1 MMNVKI
7 CGITDFETA
16 AAAVEAG
23 ADALGFVFADSKRK
37 ITPLQAK
44 DIIRRLPAGIEKIGV
59 FVNSDPKTV
68 EEISALC
75 GLTMV
80 QLHGDEDA
88 ADYQKMALP
97 LIKAAGIGTAEDLKQ
112 AIGSGVPYLL
122 ADAPKGR
129 YRGGNGETFDWR
141 LLQTGL
147 PASCK
152 LILAGG
158 LHAGN
163 VREAIRSCS
172 PYMVDVSSGV
182 ETDGKKDLKKIR
194 QFIAAAKGEGMG

>member
-1 MMNVKI
+1 MNVKI
-7 CGITDFETA
+7 CGITDYGTA
-16 AAAVEAG
+16 TAAVEAG

-37 ITPLQAK
+37 LTPLQAK
-44 DIIRRLPAGIEKIGV
+44 DIIRLLPAGIEKIGV
-59 FVNSDPKTV
+59 FVNSDPETV
-68 EEISALC
+68 EEISAFC

-80 QLHGDEDA
+80 QLHGDEDV

-97 LIKAAGIGTAEDLKQ
+97 LIKAAGIGSVEDLEQ
-112 AIGSGVPYLL
+112 AAGSGTPYLL

-141 LLQTGL
+141 LMKTGL
-147 PASCK
+147 PAGCK

-158 LHAGN
+158 LHEGN
-163 VREAIRSCS
+163 VGEAIRSCL

-182 ETDGKKDLKKIR
+182 ETDGKKDHKKIR
-194 QFIAAAKGEGMG
+194 QFIAAAKGAEME

>member
-1 MMNVKI
+1 M
-7 CGITDFETA
+7 
-16 AAAVEAG
+16 
-23 ADALGFVFADSKRK
+23 
-37 ITPLQAK
+37 
-44 DIIRRLPAGIEKIGV
+44 
-59 FVNSDPKTV
+59 
-68 EEISALC
+68 EEISTFC
-75 GLTMV
+75 GLTMI
-80 QLHGDEDA
+80 QLHGDEDV
-88 ADYQKMALP
+88 ADYQKLALP

-112 AIGSGVPYLL
+112 AIESGTPYLL

-141 LLQTGL
+141 LLKIGL
-147 PASCK
+147 PAACK

-194 QFIAAAKGEGMG
+194 QFIAAAKGAEMG

>member
-1 MMNVKI
+1 MKVKI
-7 CGITDFETA
+7 CGITDYETA

-23 ADALGFVFADSKRK
+23 ADALGFVFAESKRH
-37 ITPLQAK
+37 ITPLHARS
-44 DIIRRLPAGIEKIGV
+44 IIRLFPDGIEKIGV
-59 FVNSDPKTV
+59 FVNSDPKKV
-68 EEISALC
+68 EEISATC

-88 ADYQKMALP
+88 ADYKQIALP
-97 LIKAAGIGTAEDLKQ
+97 LIKAAGIGSAGDIKQ
-112 AIGSGVPYLL
+112 AIASGTPYLL

-141 LLQTGL
+141 LLKTGL
-147 PASCK
+147 PAGCK

-163 VREAIRSCS
+163 VKEAIRSCR

-182 ETDGKKDLKKIR
+182 ETDGKKDHKKIR
-194 QFIAAAKGEGMG
+194 QFIAAAKGAEME